1 MAQLKGFKFLTTLV
15 SEFKKIES
23 EGKTKYD
30 NFYSISKAKIIINES
45 DIDDTFQSIFI
56 TIISNT

>member
-30 NFYSISKAKIIINES
+30 NFYSSSKAKIIINES